1 MARAGVKQ
9 ETTTVTR
16 PIDDDDD
23 AISEAIWSEAP
34 LFATSGQKLKRIA
47 TVAVHRSEPDSG
59 YLGWMQP
66 DVSEAS
72 LVSKWGG
79 GTYKLE
85 AKNSLGQVVPGG
97 IRTLKLA
104 GDPIFSSQIE
114 EKRWRRANGLNDR
127 DTDAGQLSTKDLLT
141 LMEERDEKR
150 RAEQLDRE
158 ERARAEIAA
167 RDERERVAR
176 DERAAQA
183 LREADDRKARE
194 LKDADEREERRRREA
209 REDDERRSRIHREDM
224 ERITSQ
230 NAQQL
235 ANTQQ
240 MFTQLATTLKTESHA
255 PADSGGAV
263 MKALLTGIQVAREIA
278 GAAGGGDKDA
288 APADAFTSLIQR
300 LPETLREVRQTGA
313 AVFGELAG
321 KKPAAAAPPGPG
333 GKRRP
338 TDHLTITGPTATKA
352 KRVLNA
358 LAAAGRNPEAEMD
371 RLLDFA
377 ASQIPG
383 GAAPP
388 AAPAAASSS
397 GVDRTTQP
405 RARGRVRTKQA
416 RRPPRRAPARPA
428 AAARR
433 RKGAA

>member
-16 PIDDDDD
+16 RIDDDDD
-23 AISEAIWSEAP
+23 EQDAANWSEAP
-34 LFATSGQKLKRIA
+34 LFATSAQKLKRIN
-47 TVAVHRSEPDSG
+47 TVAVHRSDPDSG
-59 YLGWMQP
+59 YLGWMAP

-72 LVSKWGG
+72 LVAKWGG

-85 AKNSLGQVVPGG
+85 AKNALGQVVQGG
-97 IRTLKLA
+97 LRTLKLA
-104 GDPIFSSQIE
+104 GDPIFSSQVE

-127 DTDAGQLSTKDLLT
+127 DADAGQLSTKDLLA
-141 LMEERDEKR
+141 LIEEKDEKR

-158 ERARAEIAA
+158 DRARAEIAA
-167 RDERERVAR
+167 REERERVAR

-183 LREADDRKARE
+183 QRDADERKARE
-194 LKDADEREERRRREA
+194 TKEGDEREERRRREA

-224 ERITSQ
+224 ERLTSQ

-235 ANTQQ
+235 ANSQQ
-240 MFTQLATTLKTESHA
+240 FFTQLATTLKADAAAHP
-255 PADSGGAV
+255 PAAADGGGAAI
-263 MKALLTGIQVAREIA
+263 KALLTGIQIAREIA
-278 GAAGGGDKDA
+278 GGAGGGDKDT
-288 APADAFTSLIQR
+288 PPVDALTSLIQR

-313 AVFGELAG
+313 AVYSELAG
-321 KKPAAAAPPGPG
+321 KPPAAPAAGP

-338 TDHLTITGPTATKA
+338 APEHLTITGPTAAKA
-352 KRVLNA
+352 KRVLSA
-358 LAAAGRNPEAEMD
+358 LAAAGKNPEAEMD

-377 ASQIPG
+377 AAQLG
-383 GAAPP
+383 ETAAAPP
-388 AAPAAASSS
+388 APTSSS
-397 GVDRTTQP
+397 AVDRTTQP

-416 RRPPRRAPARPA
+416 ARARPPARR